1 MHNACPME
9 PGGIAH
15 DASSRRLAR
24 TAFVL
29 LFLLMVVNY
38 LDRQVV
44 VAVFVPLE
52 AAWHLSDGQ
61 LGLLVSITSIAVA
74 LGAVPLSMLAD
85 RWSRVRS
92 ITLMA
97 LVWSLA
103 TMAASLAPTYAA
115 LLGARAL
122 VGLGE
127 ASYGAVG
134 VALLAVLY
142 PQERRSSVFGA
153 FFVASIL
160 GATLGIALGS
170 VLVQHWGWRFTF
182 VAVGAP
188 GIVLALTFF
197 ALLRRHGEADRVSL
211 AGAVATPFPPRTM
224 LAEALRPRT
233 LRWACLGGG
242 FQLLPVAM
250 TYAWFPTFLSREY
263 GLDASAAGI
272 ASGAFVLTTGVGVL
286 ACGVLADR
294 IARRAPG
301 GRLLVPIVG
310 AILTFLLLTPAFG
323 LLQPGVPQLALF
335 LASALAMM
343 SSVGPVSAVV
353 LDVASPRVRATS
365 AAVLALVQN
374 LFGLAGG
381 PLLAGMLSDRYGL
394 QTALAAVPALSI
406 PAAICFWLARRSYL
420 GDMRRVTAGGKPK
433 GKRFA

>member
-1 MHNACPME
+1 ME
-9 PGGIAH
+9 PRGLIH
-15 DASSRRLAR
+15 DLSKRRLAR

-44 VAVFVPLE
+44 VAMFVPLK
-52 AAWHLSDGQ
+52 ATWHLSDGQ
-61 LGLLVSITSIAVA
+61 LGLLVSVTSIAVA

-115 LLGARAL
+115 LLGTRAL

-134 VALLAVLY
+134 VALLATLY

-160 GATLGIALGS
+160 GATLGVALGS
-170 VLVQHWGWRFTF
+170 VLVQHWGWRLTF

-188 GIVLALTFF
+188 GIVIALTF
-197 ALLRRHGEADRVSL
+197 LVLMRRHGHADQASL
-211 AGAVATPFPPRTM
+211 AGGTATPPWAM

-233 LRWACLGGG
+233 LRWACIGGG

-250 TYAWFPTFLSREY
+250 TYAWFPAFLMRQY
-263 GLDASAAGI
+263 GLDASTAGI
-272 ASGAFVLTTGVGVL
+272 ASGAFVLATGVGVL
-286 ACGVLADR
+286 TCGVLADR
-294 IARRAPG
+294 IARRIPG
-301 GRLLVPIVG
+301 GRLLVPIAG
-310 AILTFLLLTPAFG
+310 AVLTFLLLTPAFG
-323 LLQPGVPQLALF
+323 LLQPGALQVALF
-335 LASALAMM
+335 LASAIVMM
-343 SSVGPVSAVV
+343 SSVGPVSAAV
-353 LDVASPRVRATS
+353 LDVASPHVRATS
-365 AAVLALVQN
+365 AAMLALVQN

-394 QTALAAVPALSI
+394 QTALTVVPALSI

-420 GDMRRVTAGGKPK
+420 GDMQRVTAGEAPQ
-433 GKRFA
+433 GKRVA

>member
-1 MHNACPME
+1 MHNACPMA
-9 PGGIAH
+9 PGGNAH
-15 DASSRRLAR
+15 DVPNARIAR

-44 VAVFVPLE
+44 VAMFVPLK
-52 AAWHLSDGQ
+52 AAWGLGDGQ
-61 LGLLVSITSIAVA
+61 LGLLVSVTSLAVA

-85 RWSRVRS
+85 RWNRVRG

-103 TMAASLAPTYAA
+103 TMAAALAPTYAA

-134 VALLAVLY
+134 VALLATLY

-160 GATLGIALGS
+160 GATLGVALGS

-182 VAVGAP
+182 VAVGGP
-188 GIVLALTFF
+188 GVVIALTFF
-197 ALLRRHGEADRVSL
+197 VLMRRHGHVGQASLPGEATV
-211 AGAVATPFPPRTM
+211 PPRAM

-250 TYAWFPTFLSREY
+250 TYAWVPAFLTRHY
-263 GLDASAAGI
+263 GLDASTAGI
-272 ASGAFVLTTGVGVL
+272 ASGAFVLATGVGVL

-294 IARRAPG
+294 VARRVPG
-301 GRLLVPIVG
+301 GRLLVPIAG
-310 AILTFLLLTPAFG
+310 AVLTFALLTPAFG
-323 LLQPGVPQLALF
+323 LVQPGALQLLML

-381 PLLAGMLSDRYGL
+381 PLLAGLLSDRYGL

-406 PAAICFWLARRSYL
+406 PAAICFWLARRTYL
-420 GDMRRVTAGGKPK
+420 RDVQRVAPGGP
-433 GKRFA
+433 GWGERLA